1 MSSLPDFPLDNAANR
16 AARKY
21 SSREQLQRVAWS
33 FGRWLLV
40 LSPRPCFAWRR
51 LVLRMFGAR
60 VGAQVHVYASTRIAM
75 PWNLELGDWAAV
87 GEEALLYSLGKI
99 RIGAHATISYR
110 AHLCAGTH
118 DFRDAALP
126 LLKPPIDIR
135 PGAWI
140 GTEAFIGPGVTVGA
154 GALVGARA
162 VVVRNVAERAIVAG
176 NPARVIGTRP
186 QPHLGS

>member
-1 MSSLPDFPLDNAANR
+1 MSSLPEFSIDSAGNR

-21 SSREQLQRVAWS
+21 SRREQLLRVAWM

-40 LSPRPCFAWRR
+40 LSPRPLFGWRR
-51 LVLRMFGAR
+51 MVLRLFGAR
-60 VGAQVHVYASTRIAM
+60 VGMQVHVYPSTRIAM

-87 GEEALLYSLGKI
+87 GDEALLYSLGKI
-99 RIGAHATISYR
+99 RIGAHVTVSYR

-118 DFRDAALP
+118 DFRDPKLP

-154 GALVGARA
+154 AALVGARA
-162 VVVRNVAERAIVAG
+162 VVVRNVPDHAVVAG
-176 NPARVIGTRP
+176 NPARVVGRRD
-186 QPHLGS
+186 